1 MSDIYI
7 PGMEMPTSC
16 AFCRFCDGL
25 ADTQVGTCAFC
36 MVDGKYRDARTN
48 YACPLVPVPEH
59 GRLID
64 ADAAVVAIQ
73 YSIKVVHDGMPKILL
88 DYAKRVFNATP
99 TIIPADPIKEE
110 TE

>member
-1 MSDIYI
+1 MSGLYL

-16 AFCRFCDGL
+16 AFCGFCDGL

-64 ADAAVVAIQ
+64 ADALIHSYYHAPSFPNLCKAIN
-73 YSIKVVHDGMPKILL
+73 D
-88 DYAKRVFNATP
+88 AP
-99 TIIPADPIKEE
+99 TIIPADKEGE
-110 TE
+110 